1 MNYRKNFHSFQKDL
15 KSWLNTKNNILPF
28 YNRVGISRSQ
38 YVHKGYAE
46 VFNVE
51 VVDRISSGDPL
62 FLAKSSIIDLFSDLL
77 QEKKGFKYILSTK
90 ITLKIW
96 NNATNTYD
104 IESVYFNSKV
114 ITVTNKKFNLNSA
127 YEELKHKLDIWG

>member
-15 KSWLNTKNNILPF
+15 KSWLNTKKNILPF

-51 VVDRISSGDPL
+51 VVDRISSDDPL
-62 FLAKSSIIDLFSDLL
+62 FLAKSSIIDFFSDLL

-104 IESVYFNSKV
+104 IESVYFNSKA
-114 ITVTNKKFNLNSA
+114 ITVTNKKLNLNSA
-127 YEELKHKLDIWG
+127 YEQLKHKLDIWG